1 MQVVPRTSP
10 FPVTDP
16 SGPVLMWLEN
26 GRGAIARGTAVDLSH
41 ERARIRMTDSGT
53 LAPGDDVAV
62 RLSFDRDTD
71 TVAAAGRVLAIRA
84 NGESPVCELEWTHSG
99 PEREQLESLIDSRA

>member
-1 MQVVPRTSP
+1 
-10 FPVTDP
+10 
-16 SGPVLMWLEN
+16 MWLEN
-26 GRGAIARGTAVDLSH
+26 GRGAIARGMAVDLSQ
-41 ERARIRMTDSGT
+41 ERARIRMTDTAS

-84 NGESPVCELEWTHSG
+84 NGESPVCELEWTNTG
-99 PEREQLESLIDSRA
+99 PEREQLESLIAARA